1 MGEQRELPLF
11 PLNTVLFPGMTLA
24 LHIFEE
30 RYKTMIGRCIE
41 NEQPF
46 GVVLMR
52 AGEEVGSGDR
62 SIYNIG
68 TTAHITQVER
78 LADEQLN
85 ILSLGYQRF
94 QIQRVHHEE
103 PYLVGVVTDFP
114 LMDAE
119 HPQVRKSKD
128 SLTPLLQRYMTIL
141 ATIGKVE
148 APITSLPDD
157 AETLAF
163 LAAIILRTPM
173 ADKQAL
179 LNIPDLPSLLRT
191 ERHLLLREA
200 QILKLMLDSEMRWR
214 RDPKIFSE
222 N

>member
-41 NEQPF
+41 QAQPF
-46 GVVLMR
+46 GVVLIR
-52 AGEEVGSGDR
+52 EGEEVGSNAA
-62 SIYNIG
+62 IYDIG

-78 LADEQLN
+78 LPDERLN
-85 ILSLGYQRF
+85 ILSLGYRRF
-94 QIQRVHHEE
+94 QIHNVHHEE
-103 PYLVGVVTDFP
+103 PYLVGLVEDFP
-114 LMDAE
+114 LENAE
-119 HPQVRKSKD
+119 HPQVKKTQQ
-128 SLTPLLQRYMTIL
+128 SLMPLLQRYMTIL
-141 ATIGKVE
+141 ATIGRVE
-148 APITSLPDD
+148 APISPLPDD
-157 AETLAF
+157 PETLAF

-200 QILKLMLDSEMRWR
+200 HILKLMLDSEMRWR
-214 RDPKIFSE
+214 RNPKVFSD

>member
-1 MGEQRELPLF
+1 MGEHHELPLF

-30 RYKTMIGRCIE
+30 RYKTMIERCIE
-41 NEQPF
+41 QAQPF

-52 AGEEVGSGDR
+52 TGDEIDR
-62 SIYNIG
+62 DSSIYDIG

-78 LADEQLN
+78 LPDERMN
-85 ILSLGYQRF
+85 IMSLGYRRF
-94 QIQRVHHEE
+94 QIHMVHNHE
-103 PYLVGVVTDFP
+103 PYLIGLVEDFP
-114 LMDAE
+114 LEDAG
-119 HPQVRKSKD
+119 HPEVKKTLH

-148 APITSLPDD
+148 APISPLPDD
-157 AETLAF
+157 PETLAF
-163 LAAIILRTPM
+163 LAAIILRAPM

-179 LNIPDLPSLLRT
+179 LTIPDLPSLLHT
-191 ERHLLLREA
+191 ERQMLLREA
-200 QILKLMLDSEMRWR
+200 QILKLMLDSEIRWR
-214 RDPKIFSE
+214 RKPRVFSD

>member
-1 MGEQRELPLF
+1 MAEHRELPLF

-41 NEQPF
+41 QSQPF
-46 GVVLMR
+46 GVVLIR
-52 AGEEVGSGDR
+52 TGEDTDR
-62 SIYNIG
+62 DSSIHDIG

-78 LADEQLN
+78 LPDERLN
-85 ILSLGYQRF
+85 ISSLGYRRF
-94 QIQRVHHEE
+94 QIHDVHNHE
-103 PYLVGVVTDFP
+103 PYLVGIVEDFP
-114 LMDAE
+114 LENAA
-119 HPQVRKSKD
+119 HPQVKKTLH

-148 APITSLPDD
+148 APINTLPDD
-157 AETLAF
+157 PETLAF

-191 ERHLLLREA
+191 ERLMLLREA

-214 RDPKIFSE
+214 RSPKVFSD